1 MRAIKKARR
10 LIETQPE
17 AAASVVLSRLVV
29 ALESETSFDLASLYQ
44 LDYKSFELALA
55 VLTEWRLDRYYSGK
69 ARLLGVSV
77 QVTSM
82 LPESGDAAAK

>member
-29 ALESETSFDLASLYQ
+29 ALESETAFDLAALYQ
-44 LDYKSFELALA
+44 LDYKSFELALE
-55 VLTEWRLDRYYSGK
+55 VLAEWRLDRYYSGK
-69 ARLLGVSV
+69 ARLLSASV

-82 LPESGDAAAK
+82 LPVQPRGAVD